1 MFEDLL
7 SAAIVVLNWQ
17 TLAAISL
24 GTIVGLMIGAIPGL
38 SATMGM
44 ALLSPFTFFVSP
56 LIGIPFLIGLFKGGT
71 FGGSVSAILIGTPG
85 TAANAATLLDGYEMR
100 KQGRAGAAMM
110 GALNASLV
118 GDAFGTVALIFG
130 APALALIAIQF
141 GPHEFF
147 ALVLFSLTMIC
158 YVSGSSLAKGV
169 LAASIGVLF
178 ALIGTDPIGG
188 TPRLTFGLPELQGGL
203 NVIALVTGLFGI
215 AEVLI
220 QMESFGRKEKTVKD
234 SVAVHIAGAGMQLGA
249 VVTHLWTIVR
259 SSLVGT
265 FIGALPGIGSE
276 TSPWVAYGLA
286 KRASKT
292 PEKFGKGAFEGV
304 VAPEAANNAVCAA
317 AMIPMLVFGIPG
329 DIVTAIL
336 MSALIAQGL
345 QPGPFLISEHRDVIF
360 GLFMSVLFA
369 TVALYV
375 FGRLTMRWWIRI
387 LTIPRPL
394 LYAIVVAFCVVGTY
408 SVKSSSFDL
417 GVMFVFGIIGY
428 AMRKLDIAIAP
439 MLLSFVLAKIL
450 EESLRRGLVQSDGNL
465 AAFFERPI
473 TAVILVLT
481 VLMLV
486 TFGILEWRRRRLGRT
501 RKSSEASG

>member
-1 MFEDLL
+1 MIEDLL
-7 SAAIVVLNWQ
+7 AAAIVVFNWK
-17 TLAAISL
+17 TIAAISA

-44 ALLSPFTFFVSP
+44 ALLSPFTFFVGP

-71 FGGSVSAILIGTPG
+71 FGGSISAILIGTPG

-100 KQGRAGAAMM
+100 KQGRAGEAIT

-169 LAASIGVLF
+169 LAASLGVLF

-188 TPRLTFGLPELQGGL
+188 TPRLSFGMRELQGGL

-215 AEVLI
+215 TEVLI
-220 QMESFGRKEKTVKD
+220 QMEAFGRTGKPAAAAAAGA
-234 SVAVHIAGAGMQLGA
+234 SGIRIAQAGMQLGA
-249 VVTHLWTIVR
+249 VVSNLWTIVR

-286 KRASKT
+286 KRASKN

-387 LTIPRPL
+387 LNIPKPL
-394 LYAIVVAFCVVGTY
+394 LYSIVVAFCVVGTY

-417 GVMFVFGIIGY
+417 AVMFVFGIVGY
-428 AMRKLDIAIAP
+428 IMRKLDIAIAP

-465 AAFFERPI
+465 LSFFERPI
-473 TAVILVLT
+473 TAGILALTGLVLVMF
-481 VLMLV
+481 VL
-486 TFGILEWRRRRLGRT
+486 LEWRRFRQG
-501 RKSSEASG
+501 KES

>member
-1 MFEDLL
+1 MLEDLL
-7 SAAIVVLNWQ
+7 AAAVVVLNWQ
-17 TLAAISL
+17 TIAAISL

-56 LIGIPFLIGLFKGGT
+56 LVGIPFLIGLFKGGT
-71 FGGSVSAILIGTPG
+71 FGGSISAILIGTPG

-100 KQGRAGAAMM
+100 KQGRAGTAMM
-110 GALNASLV
+110 GALNASLI
-118 GDAFGTVALIFG
+118 GDIFGTVALIFG

-158 YVSGSSLAKGV
+158 YVSGRSLAKGV
-169 LAASIGVLF
+169 LAASMGVFF

-188 TPRLTFGLPELQGGL
+188 TERLSFGIRELQGGL

-215 AEVLI
+215 TEVLI
-220 QMESFGRKEKTVKD
+220 QMESFGRGRQKAAE
-234 SVAVHIAGAGMQLGA
+234 SVAVHLSGAGMQLRA
-249 VVTHLWTIVR
+249 VLSHLWTIVR

-369 TVALYV
+369 TFALYI

-394 LYAIVVAFCVVGTY
+394 LYSIVVAFCVVGTY

-417 GVMFVFGIIGY
+417 AVMFVFGLVGY
-428 AMRKLDIAIAP
+428 VMRKLDIAIAP
-439 MLLSFVLAKIL
+439 MLLAFVLAKIL
-450 EESLRRGLVQSDGNL
+450 EESLRRGLVQSDGSIL
-465 AAFFERPI
+465 AFFERPI

-481 VLMLV
+481 GVVLV
-486 TFGILEWRRRRLGRT
+486 AFGILEWRRRRKR
-501 RKSSEASG
+501 SESPDSPT

>member
-1 MFEDLL
+1 MLEDLL
-7 SAAIVVLNWQ
+7 VAATVVLNWQ
-17 TLAAISL
+17 TLAAISA

-56 LIGIPFLIGLFKGGT
+56 LVGIPFLIGLFKGGT
-71 FGGSVSAILIGTPG
+71 FGGSISAILIGTPG

-100 KQGRAGAAMM
+100 KKGRAGVAMM
-110 GALNASLV
+110 GALNASLI
-118 GDAFGTVALIFG
+118 GDIFGTIALIFG

-147 ALVLFSLTMIC
+147 ALVLFSLTMVC
-158 YVSGSSLAKGV
+158 YVSGRSLAKGF
-169 LAASIGVLF
+169 LAASLGVFF
-178 ALIGTDPIGG
+178 AMIGTDPIGG
-188 TPRLTFGLPELQGGL
+188 TPRLSFGLRELQGGL

-215 AEVLI
+215 TEVLI
-220 QMESFGRKEKTVKD
+220 QMESYGRKDHKVTN
-234 SVAVHIAGAGMQLGA
+234 SIAVELTGVGMQLGM
-249 VVTHLWTIVR
+249 VVRHLWTIVR

-286 KRASKT
+286 KRASKN
-292 PEKFGKGAFEGV
+292 PDRFGQGTLAGV

-345 QPGPFLISEHRDVIF
+345 QPGPYLISEHRDVIF

-394 LYAIVVAFCVVGTY
+394 LYSAVVTFCVVGTY

-417 GVMFVFGIIGY
+417 AVMFVFGIIGY
-428 AMRKLDIAIAP
+428 VMRKLDIAIAP
-439 MLLSFVLAKIL
+439 LLLSFVLAKIL
-450 EESLRRGLVQSDGNL
+450 EESLRRGLVLSDGNL
-465 AAFFERPI
+465 LAFFERPI
-473 TAVILVLT
+473 TAGILTLT
-481 VLMLV
+481 VLLLV
-486 TFGILEWRRRRLGRT
+486 AFAVLTWRRYRRGDT
-501 RKSSEASG
+501 DSISMG

>member
-7 SAAIVVLNWQ
+7 AAAVVVFNWQ
-17 TLAAISL
+17 TIAAISA
-24 GTIVGLMIGAIPGL
+24 GTVAGLMIGAIPGL

-44 ALLSPFTFFVSP
+44 ALLSPFTFFVGP

-71 FGGSVSAILIGTPG
+71 FGGSISAILIGTPG

-100 KQGRAGAAMM
+100 KQGKAGPAIM
-110 GALNASLV
+110 GALNASLI

-158 YVSGSSLAKGV
+158 YVSGRSLAKGV
-169 LAASIGVLF
+169 LAATIGVFF

-188 TPRLTFGLPELQGGL
+188 TPRLTFGLRELTGGL

-215 AEVLI
+215 TEVLI
-220 QMESFGRKEKTVKD
+220 QMESFGRSRM
-234 SVAVHIAGAGMQLGA
+234 SVASSVNLHLAGAGMQFRS
-249 VVTHLWTIVR
+249 VVKHLWTIVR

-286 KRASKT
+286 KRASKE
-292 PEKFGKGAFEGV
+292 PEKFGRGAYEGV

-345 QPGPFLISEHRDVIF
+345 QPGPFLISEHREVIF
-360 GLFMSVLFA
+360 GLFMSVMFA

-387 LTIPRPL
+387 MTIPRPL
-394 LYAIVVAFCVVGTY
+394 LYSIVVAFCVVGTY

-417 GVMFVFGIIGY
+417 AVMLAFGIIGY
-428 AMRKLDIAIAP
+428 VMRKLDIAIAP

-450 EESLRRGLVQSDGNL
+450 EESLRRGLVQSDGSIL
-465 AAFFERPI
+465 AFFERPI
-473 TAVILVLT
+473 TAVILSLT
-481 VLMLV
+481 VLVLIAFAV
-486 TFGILEWRRRRLGRT
+486 LEFRRRRAGGT
-501 RKSSEASG
+501 RDGTG

>member
-1 MFEDLL
+1 MIEDLL
-7 SAAIVVLNWQ
+7 AAGVVVFNWQ
-17 TLAAISL
+17 TIAAISL
-24 GTIVGLMIGAIPGL
+24 GTIAGLMIGAIPGL

-56 LIGIPFLIGLFKGGT
+56 LVGIPFLIGLFKGGT
-71 FGGSVSAILIGTPG
+71 FGGSISAILIGTPG

-100 KQGRAGAAMM
+100 KQGRAGTAMM
-110 GALNASLV
+110 GALNASLI
-118 GDAFGTVALIFG
+118 GDIFGTVALIFG

-158 YVSGSSLAKGV
+158 YVSGRSLAKGV
-169 LAASIGVLF
+169 LAASLGVFF

-188 TPRLTFGLPELQGGL
+188 TERLSFGIRELQGGL

-215 AEVLI
+215 TEVLI
-220 QMESFGRKEKTVKD
+220 QMESFGRGRQRVTE
-234 SVAVHIAGAGMQLGA
+234 SVGVHLSGAGMQLRA
-249 VVTHLWTIVR
+249 VLSHLWTIVR

-292 PEKFGKGAFEGV
+292 PEKFGKGAYEGV

-369 TVALYV
+369 TFALYI

-387 LTIPRPL
+387 LDHSPTAALFHRRCLLRGWHLFREIEQFRPCSDVRFRTGRLRDAQARYRNCAHAAGLRSRQDSRGIPAQGTR
-394 LYAIVVAFCVVGTY
+394 AIRREHPCV
-408 SVKSSSFDL
+408 F
-417 GVMFVFGIIGY
+417 
-428 AMRKLDIAIAP
+428 
-439 MLLSFVLAKIL
+439 
-450 EESLRRGLVQSDGNL
+450 
-465 AAFFERPI
+465 
-473 TAVILVLT
+473 
-481 VLMLV
+481 
-486 TFGILEWRRRRLGRT
+486 
-501 RKSSEASG
+501 

>member
-1 MFEDLL
+1 MIEDLL
-7 SAAIVVLNWQ
+7 VAATVVFNWQ
-17 TLAAISL
+17 TLAAISA

-44 ALLSPFTFFVSP
+44 ALLSPFTFFVGP
-56 LIGIPFLIGLFKGGT
+56 LVGIPFLIGLFKGGT
-71 FGGSVSAILIGTPG
+71 FGGSISAILIGTPG

-100 KQGRAGAAMM
+100 KKGKAGVAMM

-118 GDAFGTVALIFG
+118 GDVFGTVALIFG

-147 ALVLFSLTMIC
+147 ALVLFSLTMVC
-158 YVSGSSLAKGV
+158 YVSGRSLAKGV
-169 LAASIGVLF
+169 MAASLGVFF

-188 TPRLTFGLPELQGGL
+188 TPRLSFGLRELQGGL

-215 AEVLI
+215 TEVLI
-220 QMESFGRKEKTVKD
+220 QMESYGRRRKLAT
-234 SVAVHIAGAGMQLGA
+234 SVIAVELAGVGTQLRSISK
-249 VVTHLWTIVR
+249 HLWTIVR

-292 PEKFGKGAFEGV
+292 PERFGKGTLAGV

-345 QPGPFLISEHRDVIF
+345 QPGPYLIAEHRDVIF

-369 TVALYV
+369 TVALYI
-375 FGRLTMRWWIRI
+375 FGRLTMRWWIRV

-394 LYAIVVAFCVVGTY
+394 LYSVVVAFCVVGTY

-417 GVMFVFGIIGY
+417 AVMFVFGVIGY
-428 AMRKLDIAIAP
+428 VMRKLDIAIAP
-439 MLLSFVLAKIL
+439 LLLSFVLAKIL
-450 EESLRRGLVQSDGNL
+450 EESLRRGLVQSDGSL
-465 AAFFERPI
+465 LAFFERPI
-473 TAVILVLT
+473 TAGILTLTALLLLTFAVLT
-481 VLMLV
+481 
-486 TFGILEWRRRRLGRT
+486 WRRYRSGRIE
-501 RKSSEASG
+501 RSQD

>member
-7 SAAIVVLNWQ
+7 AAATIVFNWQ
-17 TLAAISL
+17 TIMAISI
-24 GTIVGLMIGAIPGL
+24 GTIAGLMIGAIPGL

-56 LIGIPFLIGLFKGGT
+56 LVGIPFLIGLFKGGT

-100 KQGRAGAAMM
+100 KQGRAGVAMM
-110 GALNASLV
+110 GALNASLI

-158 YVSGSSLAKGV
+158 YVSGRSLAKGV
-169 LAASIGVLF
+169 MAASIGILF

-215 AEVLI
+215 TEVLI
-220 QMESFGRKEKTVKD
+220 QMESFGRGKKAMKD
-234 SVAVHIAGAGMQLGA
+234 SVAVHVAGTGMQLGA

-417 GVMFVFGIIGY
+417 AVMFAFGIIGY
-428 AMRKLDIAIAP
+428 VMRKLDIAIAP
-439 MLLSFVLAKIL
+439 LLLSFVLAKIL

-465 AAFFERPI
+465 HAFFERPI
-473 TAVILVLT
+473 TAVILILT

-486 TFGILEWRRRRLGRT
+486 TFAILEWRRRKLGRT
-501 RKSSEASG
+501 QDSSTAAR

>member
-1 MFEDLL
+1 MEDLF
-7 SAAIVVLNWQ
+7 AAVMAVFTWKTII
-17 TLAAISL
+17 AISL

-44 ALLSPFTFFVSP
+44 ALLSPFTFFVEP
-56 LIGIPFLIGLFKGGT
+56 LVGIPFLIGLFKGGT

-100 KQGRAGAAMM
+100 KKGRAGAAMM
-110 GALNASLV
+110 GALNASLI
-118 GDAFGTVALIFG
+118 GDTFGTVALIFG

-158 YVSGSSLAKGV
+158 YVSGRSLAKGV
-169 LAASIGVLF
+169 LAASLGVFF

-188 TPRLTFGLPELQGGL
+188 TERLSFGLRELQGGL

-215 AEVLI
+215 TEVLI
-220 QMESFGRKEKTVKD
+220 QIESFGRSRRPIVE
-234 SVAVHIAGAGMQLGA
+234 SVSVHLVGAGMQLRD
-249 VVTHLWTIVR
+249 VWSHMRTIIR

-286 KRASKT
+286 KRASRT
-292 PEKFGKGAFEGV
+292 PEKFGTGTLDGV
-304 VAPEAANNAVCAA
+304 VAPEAANNAVCAS

-345 QPGPFLISEHRDVIF
+345 QPGPFLISEHRDVIY
-360 GLFMSVLFA
+360 GLFVSVLFA
-369 TVALYV
+369 TVALYL

-394 LYAIVVAFCVVGTY
+394 LYSIVVAFCVVGTY

-417 GVMFVFGIIGY
+417 AVMFAFGLIGY

-439 MLLSFVLAKIL
+439 MLLAFVLAKIL
-450 EESLRRGLVQSDGNL
+450 EESLRRGLVQSDGSIL
-465 AAFFERPI
+465 AFFERPI
-473 TAVILVLT
+473 TAIILVLT
-481 VLMLV
+481 AIVLV
-486 TFGILEWRRRRLGRT
+486 TFGVLEWRRHRKRLRDDP
-501 RKSSEASG
+501 

>member
-1 MFEDLL
+1 MIEDLL
-7 SAAIVVLNWQ
+7 AAAVVVFNWQ
-17 TLAAISL
+17 TIVAISL

-56 LIGIPFLIGLFKGGT
+56 LVGIPFLIGLFKGGT
-71 FGGSVSAILIGTPG
+71 FGGSISAILIGTPG

-100 KQGRAGAAMM
+100 KQGRAGTAMM
-110 GALNASLV
+110 GALNASLI
-118 GDAFGTVALIFG
+118 GDVFGTVALIFG

-158 YVSGSSLAKGV
+158 YVSGRSLAKGV
-169 LAASIGVLF
+169 LAASLGVFF

-188 TPRLTFGLPELQGGL
+188 TERLSFGIRELQGGL

-215 AEVLI
+215 TEVLI
-220 QMESFGRKEKTVKD
+220 QMESFGRGRQKVTE
-234 SVAVHIAGAGMQLGA
+234 SVAVHLSGAGMQLRA
-249 VVTHLWTIVR
+249 VVSNLWTIVR

-292 PEKFGKGAFEGV
+292 PEKFGQGAYEGV

-345 QPGPFLISEHRDVIF
+345 QPGPFLIFRASRRDLRAVHVGAVCHVCPLYLRAIDHAVVDPHPDHSATPA
-360 GLFMSVLFA
+360 LFH
-369 TVALYV
+369 
-375 FGRLTMRWWIRI
+375 
-387 LTIPRPL
+387 
-394 LYAIVVAFCVVGTY
+394 
-408 SVKSSSFDL
+408 
-417 GVMFVFGIIGY
+417 
-428 AMRKLDIAIAP
+428 
-439 MLLSFVLAKIL
+439 
-450 EESLRRGLVQSDGNL
+450 
-465 AAFFERPI
+465 
-473 TAVILVLT
+473 
-481 VLMLV
+481 
-486 TFGILEWRRRRLGRT
+486 RRRLLRGRHLLREIEQFRPGCHVRFRT
-501 RKSSEASG
+501 GRLCDAQARYRNCAHAAGLRSLQDPGRIVAQGTCAV

>member
-1 MFEDLL
+1 MIEDLL
-7 SAAIVVLNWQ
+7 AAAVVVFNWK
-17 TLAAISL
+17 TILAISL

-44 ALLSPFTFFVSP
+44 ALLSPFTFFVGP

-100 KQGRAGAAMM
+100 KQGRAGEAMT

-158 YVSGSSLAKGV
+158 YVSGKSLAKGV
-169 LAASIGVLF
+169 LAASLGVLF

-188 TPRLTFGLPELQGGL
+188 TQRLTFGLRELQGGL

-215 AEVLI
+215 TEVLI
-220 QMESFGRKEKTVKD
+220 QMETFGRSRRPTIQ
-234 SVAVHIAGAGMQLGA
+234 AVGVRLAGAGAQLRGLA
-249 VVTHLWTIVR
+249 AHLWTIIR
-259 SSLVGT
+259 SSLIGT

-286 KRASKT
+286 KRASKN
-292 PEKFGKGAFEGV
+292 PEKFGNGSLEGV

-369 TVALYV
+369 TAALYI

-387 LTIPRPL
+387 LAIPRPL
-394 LYAIVVAFCVVGTY
+394 LYSAVVAFCVVGTY

-417 GVMFVFGIIGY
+417 AVMFVFGIVGY
-428 AMRKLDIAIAP
+428 VMRKLDIAIAP

-450 EESLRRGLVQSDGNL
+450 EESLRRGLVQSDGSIL
-465 AAFFERPI
+465 AFLERPI
-473 TAVILVLT
+473 AAVILGLTGLVLIAFA
-481 VLMLV
+481 V
-486 TFGILEWRRRRLGRT
+486 IEWRRRL
-501 RKSSEASG
+501 RKGTTA

>member
-1 MFEDLL
+1 MLEDLL
-7 SAAIVVLNWQ
+7 AAAVVVFNWQ
-17 TLAAISL
+17 TIAAISA

-44 ALLSPFTFFVSP
+44 ALLSPFTFFVGP

-71 FGGSVSAILIGTPG
+71 FGGSISAILIGTPG

-100 KQGRAGAAMM
+100 KQGKAGEAIT

-169 LAASIGVLF
+169 LAASLGVFF

-188 TPRLTFGLPELQGGL
+188 TPRLSFGLRELQGGL

-215 AEVLI
+215 TEVLI
-220 QMESFGRKEKTVKD
+220 QMEAFGRGGK
-234 SVAVHIAGAGMQLGA
+234 SAAGAAVSASGVRIARAGMQLGA
-249 VVTHLWTIVR
+249 VITHLWTIVR

-292 PEKFGKGAFEGV
+292 PERFGKGAFEGV

-387 LTIPRPL
+387 LNIPKPL
-394 LYAIVVAFCVVGTY
+394 LYSIVVAFCVVGTY

-417 GVMFVFGIIGY
+417 AVMFVFGIVGY

-439 MLLSFVLAKIL
+439 MLLAFVLAKIL
-450 EESLRRGLVQSDGNL
+450 EESLRRGLVQSDGNIFS
-465 AAFFERPI
+465 FFERPI
-473 TAVILVLT
+473 TAGILVLT
-481 VLMLV
+481 GLVLV
-486 TFGILEWRRRRLGRT
+486 TFVILEWRRFRQG
-501 RKSSEASG
+501 KAS

>member
-1 MFEDLL
+1 MLEDLL
-7 SAAIVVLNWQ
+7 AAAVVVFNWK
-17 TLAAISL
+17 TIAAVSL
-24 GTIVGLMIGAIPGL
+24 GTVVGLMIGAIPGL

-44 ALLSPFTFFVSP
+44 ALLSPFTFFVGP
-56 LIGIPFLIGLFKGGT
+56 LVGIPFLIGLFKGGT
-71 FGGSVSAILIGTPG
+71 FGGSISAILIGTPG

-100 KQGRAGAAMM
+100 KQGRAGPAMM
-110 GALNASLV
+110 GALNASLI

-158 YVSGSSLAKGV
+158 YVSGRSLAKGV
-169 LAASIGVLF
+169 LAASLGVFF

-188 TPRLTFGLPELQGGL
+188 TERLSFGLPELQGGL

-215 AEVLI
+215 TEVLI
-220 QMESFGRKEKTVKD
+220 QMESFGRGRQQVTE
-234 SVAVHIAGAGMQLGA
+234 SVQVHLAGAGMQLRT
-249 VVTHLWTIVR
+249 VFSHFWTIVR

-292 PEKFGKGAFEGV
+292 PEKFGKGTIEGV
-304 VAPEAANNAVCAA
+304 LAPEAANNAVCAA

-345 QPGPFLISEHRDVIF
+345 QPGPFLISENREVIF

-394 LYAIVVAFCVVGTY
+394 LYSIVVAFCVVGTY

-417 GVMFVFGIIGY
+417 AVMFVFGFIGY
-428 AMRKLDIAIAP
+428 VMRKLDIAIAP

-450 EESLRRGLVQSDGNL
+450 EESLRRGLVQSDGSIL
-465 AAFFERPI
+465 AFFERPI
-473 TAVILVLT
+473 TAIILVLT
-481 VLMLV
+481 AIVLV
-486 TFGILEWRRRRLGRT
+486 AFCVLEWRRRKKRL
-501 RKSSEASG
+501 AIPDPPA

>member
-7 SAAIVVLNWQ
+7 AAAFVVFNWK
-17 TLAAISL
+17 TIAAISA
-24 GTIVGLMIGAIPGL
+24 GTVAGLMIGAIPGL

-44 ALLSPFTFFVSP
+44 ALLSPFTFFVGP

-71 FGGSVSAILIGTPG
+71 FGGSISAILIGTPG

-100 KQGRAGAAMM
+100 KQGKAGSAIM
-110 GALNASLV
+110 GALNASLI

-158 YVSGSSLAKGV
+158 YVSGRSLAKGV
-169 LAASIGVLF
+169 LAASMGVFF

-188 TPRLTFGLPELQGGL
+188 TPRLTFGLRELAGGL

-215 AEVLI
+215 TEVLI
-220 QMESFGRKEKTVKD
+220 QMESFGRSRM
-234 SVAVHIAGAGMQLGA
+234 SVSSSVNLHLAGAGMQFRS
-249 VVTHLWTIVR
+249 VVKHLWTIVR

-286 KRASKT
+286 KRASKE
-292 PEKFGKGAFEGV
+292 PEKFGRGAYEGV

-387 LTIPRPL
+387 MTIPRPL
-394 LYAIVVAFCVVGTY
+394 LYSIVVAFCVVGTY

-417 GVMFVFGIIGY
+417 AVMLAFGIIGY
-428 AMRKLDIAIAP
+428 VLRKLDIAIAP

-450 EESLRRGLVQSDGNL
+450 EESLRRGLVQSDGSIL
-465 AAFFERPI
+465 AFFERPI
-473 TAVILVLT
+473 TAAILSLT
-481 VLMLV
+481 VLVLIAFAV
-486 TFGILEWRRRRLGRT
+486 LEWRRRRAGGT
-501 RKSSEASG
+501 REGTG

>member
-7 SAAIVVLNWQ
+7 AAATIVFNWQ
-17 TLAAISL
+17 TIMAISI
-24 GTIVGLMIGAIPGL
+24 GTIAGLMIGAIPGL

-56 LIGIPFLIGLFKGGT
+56 LVGIPFLIGLFKGGT

-100 KQGRAGAAMM
+100 KQGRAGVAMM
-110 GALNASLV
+110 GALNASLI

-158 YVSGSSLAKGV
+158 YVSGRSLAKGV
-169 LAASIGVLF
+169 MAASIGILF

-215 AEVLI
+215 TEVLI
-220 QMESFGRKEKTVKD
+220 QMESFGRGKKAMKD
-234 SVAVHIAGAGMQLGA
+234 SVAVHVAGTGMQLGA

-417 GVMFVFGIIGY
+417 AVMFAFGIIGY
-428 AMRKLDIAIAP
+428 VMRKLDIAIAP

-465 AAFFERPI
+465 HAFFERPI
-473 TAVILVLT
+473 TAVILILT

-486 TFGILEWRRRRLGRT
+486 TFAILEWRRRKLGRT
-501 RKSSEASG
+501 QDSSTAAR

>member
-1 MFEDLL
+1 MLEDLL
-7 SAAIVVLNWQ
+7 AAAVVVFNWQ
-17 TLAAISL
+17 TIAAISL

-44 ALLSPFTFFVSP
+44 ALLSPFTFFVGP

-100 KQGRAGAAMM
+100 KQGKASEALM

-158 YVSGSSLAKGV
+158 YVSGRSLAKGV
-169 LAASIGVLF
+169 LAASLGVFF

-188 TPRLTFGLPELQGGL
+188 TQRLSFGLPELQGGL

-220 QMESFGRKEKTVKD
+220 QMESFGRTGKPAAD
-234 SVAVHIAGAGMQLGA
+234 SIGVRIAGTGMQLGA
-249 VVTHLWTIVR
+249 AATHLWTIVR

-286 KRASKT
+286 KRASKN
-292 PEKFGKGAFEGV
+292 PEKFGHGAFEGV

-369 TVALYV
+369 TAALYI
-375 FGRLTMRWWIRI
+375 FGRLTMRWWIKV

-394 LYAIVVAFCVVGTY
+394 LYSIVVAFCVVGTY

-417 GVMFVFGIIGY
+417 AVMFVFGIVGY

-450 EESLRRGLVQSDGNL
+450 EESLRRGLIQSDGNL
-465 AAFFERPI
+465 LAFFERPI
-473 TAVILVLT
+473 TAIILVLT
-481 VLMLV
+481 ALVLV
-486 TFGILEWRRRRLGRT
+486 TFGYLELRRRRRGKRGGNDET
-501 RKSSEASG
+501 A